1 MIVEIKEPKSC
12 RECFFNVGEYDVDY
26 YEKHYCKNT
35 GHQMTKQDYKK
46 RPKDCPLWNNTFEE
60 IKIDPDHMDV
70 EIWFDQFI
78 KTNTSLLSS
87 NNLKQLRRVQEL
99 LKEQKAKIEKY
110 ESDKRWDE
118 YPDIMGRY

>member
-1 MIVEIKEPKSC
+1 
-12 RECFFNVGEYDVDY
+12 
-26 YEKHYCKNT
+26 
-35 GHQMTKQDYKK
+35 
-46 RPKDCPLWNNTFEE
+46 
-60 IKIDPDHMDV
+60 MDV

-78 KTNTSLLSS
+78 KTNSSLLSS

-118 YPDIMGRY
+118 YPDMMGRY